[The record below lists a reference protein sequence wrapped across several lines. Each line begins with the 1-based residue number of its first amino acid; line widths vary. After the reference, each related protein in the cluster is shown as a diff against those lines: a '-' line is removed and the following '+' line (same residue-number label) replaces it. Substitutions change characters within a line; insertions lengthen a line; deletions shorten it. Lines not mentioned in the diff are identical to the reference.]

1 MTNSATKPLFT
12 PADANKV
19 LPLVRSIVTDVVTE
33 FARMRDAGRERRAL
47 EVETQ
52 SLSPGMALPAREKL
66 PAGAPAG
73 GVATARTT
81 AEIATKTLIER
92 LKAEVNER
100 SVRIDGYLKELAD
113 LGAEVKDLERGL
125 VDVPAERGGRPI
137 VLCGER
143 GETLVTHWRG
153 VDEPYDKRRPVDA
166 RPEIR
171 PTDLRPEIRPMP
183 ETKPGTEIRLRSPH
197 EDRPS

>member
-52 SLSPGMALPAREKL
+52 SLSPLPSSKTD
-66 PAGAPAG
+66 GAG
-73 GVATARTT
+73 GVATARVA
-81 AEIATKTLIER
+81 AESATKTLIER

-113 LGAEVKDLERGL
+113 LGVEVKDLERGL
-125 VDVPAERGGRPI
+125 VDFPAERGGRPI
-137 VLCGER
+137 YLCWEL

-153 VDEPYDKRRPVDA
+153 VDEPYDKRRPVES
-166 RPEIR
+166 RPDVR
-171 PTDLRPEIRPMP
+171 PVSDVRPI
-183 ETKPGTEIRLRSPH
+183 TEIRLRSPQ

>member
-52 SLSPGMALPAREKL
+52 SH
-66 PAGAPAG
+66 PAG
-73 GVATARTT
+73 GVATA
-81 AEIATKTLIER
+81 ESATKTLIER

-113 LGAEVKDLERGL
+113 LGVEVKDLERGL
-125 VDVPAERGGRPI
+125 VDFPAERGGRPI
-137 VLCGER
+137 YLCWEL

-153 VDEPYDKRRPVDA
+153 VDEPYDKRRPVGDT
-166 RPEIR
+166 RPSGQTR
-171 PTDLRPEIRPMP
+171 P
-183 ETKPGTEIRLRSPH
+183 GGEIRLQPPPD
-197 EDRPS
+197 DRPT

>member
-52 SLSPGMALPAREKL
+52 SLPS
-66 PAGAPAG
+66 PAG
-73 GVATARTT
+73 GVATA
-81 AEIATKTLIER
+81 ESATKTLIER

-113 LGAEVKDLERGL
+113 LGVEVKDLERGL
-125 VDVPAERGGRPI
+125 VDFPAERGGRPI
-137 VLCGER
+137 YLCWEL

-153 VDEPYDKRRPVDA
+153 VDEPYDKRRPVGET
-166 RPEIR
+166 RPVFGA
-171 PTDLRPEIRPMP
+171 D
-183 ETKPGTEIRLRSPH
+183 KAEIRLRSPQ
-197 EDRPS
+197 EDKPA